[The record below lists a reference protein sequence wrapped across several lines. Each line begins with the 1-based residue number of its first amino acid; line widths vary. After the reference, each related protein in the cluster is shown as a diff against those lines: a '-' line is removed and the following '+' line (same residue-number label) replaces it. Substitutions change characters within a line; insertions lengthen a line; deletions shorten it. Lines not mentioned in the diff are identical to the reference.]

1 MVKKIESSDV
11 ESTGHNTVTNS
22 QAIDTTVGGQMK
34 TINGQNQIVY
44 LGANNL
50 QSTTDQGNTVTVA
63 KKTTYPPGTQGT
75 YSIYTFTTSIM
86 KYSFL
91 YFIV

>member
-11 ESTGHNTVTNS
+11 ESTGHNTVSNS

-50 QSTTDQGNTVTVA
+50 QSATDQGNTVTVA
-63 KKTTYPPGTQGT
+63 KKTTYPPGTQGN
-75 YSIYTFTTSIM
+75 YSFYPFIASIM
-86 KYSFL
+86 K
-91 YFIV
+91 